1 MNRPIRGWN
10 ASAAA
15 CAAVI
20 ALIPAA
26 CAGKQRPPAE
36 IADSDAVSV
45 DVGTL
50 WNKEAASEPI
60 TAYRIRIAGDP
71 DNAALHNNLGNQY
84 VLENQMDLAIAEFKT
99 AAKLDSR
106 SPVPWNNMGTA
117 YKKAG
122 KPGAAMDAFKKATDI
137 DAGYALAYYNMGTIQ
152 DEKGDY
158 DDAITYYLK
167 ALSLKPELASA
178 KYNPQVVEN
187 KNLLVVKL
195 RHFLEESGNA
205 ALPLDRLPE

>member
-1 MNRPIRGWN
+1 MNRQIRGWT

-20 ALIPAA
+20 SLLPAA
-26 CAGKQRPPAE
+26 CAGKQQPPAD

-50 WNKEAASEPI
+50 WKKEATSDPI

-84 VLENQMDLAIAEFKT
+84 VLENHMDLAIGEFKT
-99 AAKLDSR
+99 AAKLDNR
-106 SPVPWNNMGTA
+106 SPVPWNNLGTT
-117 YKKAG
+117 YKKIG
-122 KPGAAMDAFKKATDI
+122 KSGPAMDAFKKAIGI
-137 DAGYALAYYNMGTIQ
+137 DAGYALAYYNMGTVE

-158 DDAITYYLK
+158 DNAITYYLK
-167 ALSLKPELASA
+167 ALSLRPELASA
-178 KYNPQVVEN
+178 QYNPQVVEN

-195 RHFLEESGNA
+195 RHFLEESGNV
-205 ALPLDRLPE
+205 ALPLDRIPE